1 MVVAEVA
8 PSEVTAGFPGFRRWH
23 LVARQPMRDITVIEL
38 QAPAHSRLRLPHHH
52 RFFVVRPFR
61 SKRRVK
67 FVGFAASVS
76 LRLCEG
82 VAEID
87 RSAGV
92 SRASRSLIS
101 AVSQAPIVM
110 WCQQAIFVPRR
121 SGRRRAI
128 DDVVLD
134 AILRIGG

>member
-1 MVVAEVA
+1 
-8 PSEVTAGFPGFRRWH
+8 
-23 LVARQPMRDITVIEL
+23 MRDIIVIEL
-38 QAPAHSRLRLPHHH
+38 QAPVHSRQPLPHHH

-87 RSAGV
+87 RSAWSVAGQPESDLGSLSGSDSDV
-92 SRASRSLIS
+92 VPARHLRPASFGIY
-101 AVSQAPIVM
+101 
-110 WCQQAIFVPRR
+110 
-121 SGRRRAI
+121 RRRAI
-128 DDVVLD
+128 DDVVVD